1 MFPPIKYTIDTP
13 PLSMEDSLPSHS
25 RAMYKI
31 LRDRKIIDRN
41 YLEKHNINNID
52 SLESFIFGKINN
64 YKIESHDYQELKEI
78 FCLIHIWGG
87 NTGRNIFI
95 QGGTGFNWNKI
106 SIPYEK
112 LVIACCEIIPDSQNT
127 LNISSEQMDKVFNAI
142 ITFHNDKNVNG
153 IGPSF
158 LTKHTRFWLHK
169 NNPNNPLTI
178 YDLNMTKVMDKK
190 GVYFSTIQSY
200 WRKMIEKANIENVSL
215 LALERQIFIYYQGNG
230 GNSSNKRNERK
241 TPQSVKDNKR
251 TNQTNHKVFE
261 RDIRNNGADKVSEGY
276 RFIIDNDFFRLIV
289 AQRSSGSHN
298 YYCRLGCE
306 NKNVNSSTMKKA
318 EDSLMKHH
326 DGKLKGSNYYKYV
339 EFDSKEEGKHKGLH
353 LMKKILLNFN
363 APKEITD
370 SIL

>member
-127 LNISSEQMDKVFNAI
+127 LNISLEL
-142 ITFHNDKNVNG
+142 
-153 IGPSF
+153 PC
-158 LTKHTRFWLHK
+158 L
-169 NNPNNPLTI
+169 
-178 YDLNMTKVMDKK
+178 DLNL
-190 GVYFSTIQSY
+190 I
-200 WRKMIEKANIENVSL
+200 NP
-215 LALERQIFIYYQGNG
+215 
-230 GNSSNKRNERK
+230 K
-241 TPQSVKDNKR
+241 TPATAKEVPKFPFTNKI
-251 TNQTNHKVFE
+251 TENT
-261 RDIRNNGADKVSEGY
+261 NNGKTESV
-276 RFIIDNDFFRLIV
+276 NKK
-289 AQRSSGSHN
+289 
-298 YYCRLGCE
+298 LG
-306 NKNVNSSTMKKA
+306 VV
-318 EDSLMKHH
+318 L
-326 DGKLKGSNYYKYV
+326 LV
-339 EFDSKEEGKHKGLH
+339 
-353 LMKKILLNFN
+353 IL
-363 APKEITD
+363 
-370 SIL
+370 